1 MSEIIKPNSLSTI
14 WSQAGEKIKP
24 TDEKINTGWVVEIPR
39 FQYENW
45 ITNRQD
51 TAIAHFNQRG
61 IPEWDQYTYYVAG
74 KSYVQGRNGKIYL
87 ALVDGRGRDPTVKDN
102 GWKEAFL
109 SPDDA
114 ATLRLFNG
122 YVIFSG
128 NAAAS
133 VNRRYYAVS
142 TSNLTLP
149 ATASNGDAVTVNK
162 AGGSEVWVKTA
173 NNAGIFTHKGLFT
186 EIIYDYS
193 DEISFVWT
201 GVYWAVM

>member
-1 MSEIIKPNSLSTI
+1 MQE
-14 WSQAGEKIKP
+14 Q
-24 TDEKINTGWVVEIPR
+24 
-39 FQYENW
+39 
-45 ITNRQD
+45 
-51 TAIAHFNQRG
+51 
-61 IPEWDQYTYYVAG
+61 
-74 KSYVQGRNGKIYL
+74 
-87 ALVDGRGRDPTVKDN
+87 
-102 GWKEAFL
+102 
-109 SPDDA
+109 
-114 ATLRLFNG
+114 
-122 YVIFSG
+122 
-128 NAAAS
+128 
-133 VNRRYYAVS
+133 